1 MSLDFIHIEEKGI
14 KYLVHPAGSIFEGI
28 KIRENPNDAFEN
40 AIKRGMIELKN
51 DNIEEPKLK
60 SRLLMQYVL
69 NETRQYVIVNDME
82 NLEKNKE
89 KQYFEGIKILKKGIP
104 IEHITHQKEFMKLNF
119 FVDKNVLI
127 PRQDTEI
134 LVEEVIKIAK
144 RINAKKIL
152 DLCTGSGAIAVS
164 LAKYLPQTEITAIDI
179 SNDALKIAK
188 KNAVSNN
195 VENQITFISSDMFT
209 NLNEEKF
216 DIIVSNPPYIKTNV
230 IKELDIQV
238 KNEPYIALD
247 GGEDGLDFYKKIINE
262 SYQYLECN
270 GYLCLEIGFD
280 QKFDV
285 IELIENAEKFEGTY
299 SKKDLFDNDRIII
312 TRMRG

>member
-1 MSLDFIHIEEKGI
+1 MTILD
-14 KYLVHPAGSIFEGI
+14 
-28 KIRENPNDAFEN
+28 
-40 AIKRGMIELKN
+40 AIKKGMIELKN

-89 KQYFEGIKILKKGIP
+89 KQYFEGIKILKKGTP

-262 SYQYLECN
+262 SYQYLKCN

>member
-1 MSLDFIHIEEKGI
+1 MTISD
-14 KYLVHPAGSIFEGI
+14 
-28 KIRENPNDAFEN
+28 

-262 SYQYLECN
+262 SYQYLKCN

-285 IELIENAEKFEGTY
+285 IELIENSEKFEGTY

>member
-1 MSLDFIHIEEKGI
+1 MTISE
-14 KYLVHPAGSIFEGI
+14 
-28 KIRENPNDAFEN
+28 
-40 AIKRGMIELKN
+40 AIKKGRIELKN
-51 DNIEEPKLK
+51 GNIEEPKLK

-69 NETRQYVIVNDME
+69 KQTRQYVIVNDME
-82 NLEKNKE
+82 QLDKNKE
-89 KQYFEGIKILKKGIP
+89 IQYFENIKKLRKGIP
-104 IEHITHQKEFMKLNF
+104 IEHITHQKEFMKLMF

-134 LVEEVIKIAK
+134 LVEEVISIAK
-144 RINAKKIL
+144 KINAKNIL

-179 SNDALKIAK
+179 SKEALKIAK
-188 KNAVSNN
+188 KNAISNN

-230 IKELDIQV
+230 IEELDMQV

-247 GGEDGLDFYKKIINE
+247 GGKDGLEFYKKIINE
-262 SYQYLECN
+262 SYQYLKFN

-280 QKFDV
+280 QKIDV
-285 IELIENAEKFEGTY
+285 IELIENTERFIGTY
-299 SKKDLFDNDRIII
+299 SKKDLFDNDRIVV
-312 TRMRG
+312 TRLK

>member
-1 MSLDFIHIEEKGI
+1 MTISD
-14 KYLVHPAGSIFEGI
+14 
-28 KIRENPNDAFEN
+28 

-69 NETRQYVIVNDME
+69 NETRQYVIVKDKK

-89 KQYFEGIKILKKGIP
+89 KQYVEGIKILKKGIP

-262 SYQYLECN
+262 SYQYLKCN